1 MSKEYIK
8 AQTPLPAYFPYP
20 KFLLQMSLSH
30 TARLT
35 YVLLL
40 DRMTLSQNNGWVDV
54 QGRAYVLYPLAGLA
68 EDLQSSMEPARY
80 VGRAPIQVTK
90 FIEQVLKP
98 VLTENEALLGVKAEI
113 NV

>member
-40 DRMTLSQNNGWVDV
+40 DRMTLSQKNSWVD
-54 QGRAYVLYPLAGLA
+54 A
-68 EDLQSSMEPARY
+68 
-80 VGRAPIQVTK
+80 
-90 FIEQVLKP
+90 
-98 VLTENEALLGVKAEI
+98 
-113 NV
+113 